1 MRNFGISID
10 ELLQYGS
17 MVQEYLKT
25 DLTDFTAMDSDL
37 NTDKVAELANLLEEA
52 LKEGGDGSNRAE
64 LGQKTETLLAEMAA
78 ARKLFN
84 QLRYWILKT
93 YPDSTATQRKFGIG
107 RFSKIT
113 RSQMGMVSFFFEL
126 AEVVTEHRTLLEG
139 AGTPASLLD
148 EVAAQA
154 NRLKI
159 AQMEQ
164 EVQKGARVINTEA
177 RLKRLNRIFEILRSF
192 NAAAEFVYFDEVAKR
207 DRYRTPS
214 GSKTAEEEILEEAET
229 VQ

>member
-1 MRNFGISID
+1 MRNFNISID

-25 DLTDFTAMDSDL
+25 DLPDFTAMDPDL
-37 NTDKVAELANLLEEA
+37 NADKVAELETLLDAA
-52 LKEGGDGSNRAE
+52 LREGGDGSNRAE
-64 LGQKTETLLAEMAA
+64 LGQKTETLLAELGE

-93 YPDSTATQRKFGIG
+93 YPDSTATQRKFGVG

-113 RSQMGMVSFFFEL
+113 RSQMGMISFFFEL
-126 AEVVTEHRTLLEG
+126 AEMITAHRAELEG
-139 AGTPASLLD
+139 KGTPAALLD
-148 EVAAQA
+148 GVVAQA
-154 NRLKI
+154 ETLKT

-164 EVQKGARVINTEA
+164 ETQKGNRIVNTEA
-177 RLKRLNRIFEILRSF
+177 RIKRLNTIYDILRSF

-214 GSKTAEEEILEEAET
+214 GSKTAEEETLLVDEAA
-229 VQ
+229 